1 MRKIEIAGFSR
12 ISKAAARK
20 LYNAGQIVYFCAVN
34 MRPGAPL
41 NPECGVQLD
50 PADPEPFENRVNAFE
65 FYNCADCETGKY
77 TAFYVKGV

>member
-1 MRKIEIAGFSR
+1 
-12 ISKAAARK
+12 
-20 LYNAGQIVYFCAVN
+20 

>member
-1 MRKIEIAGFSR
+1 MRKFEIAGFSR

-34 MRPGAPL
+34 MRPGAPS
-41 NPECGVQLD
+41 NPEIAQRLD
-50 PADPEPFENRVNAFE
+50 PANPEPFEKRVNAFE
-65 FYNCADCETGKY
+65 YYNCSNETGKY